1 MGKKEIPKVKGQ
13 PGIQSAFPKV
23 PKKENIP
30 GPSGIGGSKNPSTN
44 RGGGS
49 KGNIFGFGGSKNE
62 NAASISTSANKG
74 SKIPNTNPG
83 GGPKGNIFGF
93 GGLSFAPPDEK
104 FGGLKTKGK
113 SGAYVQNPGWKSE
126 DNSSSG
132 HVIKS
137 SSTNSKNPGKT
148 SDDSNV
154 KDQLRKIWANKFDQ
168 KSENEP
174 KRSEKSEGEL
184 VNCPIC
190 SAAMSASRIND
201 HLDKECLK
209 LDTRTEEKASK
220 SSIKNPANKS
230 IKSPAKK
237 SIKSPA
243 KSCSKNSAK
252 NESILNCPSCQ
263 KAVHK

>member
-1 MGKKEIPKVKGQ
+1 MGVKRAMNRAPCPNDNWWSQHQNTCGGTYTKVKEPENYGRKKTGDKRKKEIPKVKGQ

-44 RGGGS
+44 R
-49 KGNIFGFGGSKNE
+49 
-62 NAASISTSANKG
+62 
-74 SKIPNTNPG
+74 G

-174 KRSEKSEGEL
+174 KRSEKSEGEGEL
-184 VNCPIC
+184 VNCPVC
-190 SAAMSASRIND
+190 SAAMPASRIN
-201 HLDKECLK
+201 
-209 LDTRTEEKASK
+209 
-220 SSIKNPANKS
+220 
-230 IKSPAKK
+230 
-237 SIKSPA
+237 
-243 KSCSKNSAK
+243 
-252 NESILNCPSCQ
+252 
-263 KAVHK
+263 

>member
-1 MGKKEIPKVKGQ
+1 M
-13 PGIQSAFPKV
+13 
-23 PKKENIP
+23 
-30 GPSGIGGSKNPSTN
+30 
-44 RGGGS
+44 
-49 KGNIFGFGGSKNE
+49 
-62 NAASISTSANKG
+62 
-74 SKIPNTNPG
+74 
-83 GGPKGNIFGF
+83 
-93 GGLSFAPPDEK
+93 
-104 FGGLKTKGK
+104 
-113 SGAYVQNPGWKSE
+113 QNPGWKSE

-137 SSTNSKNPGKT
+137 SSTNSKNSGKT

-168 KSENEP
+168 KTENEP
-174 KRSEKSEGEL
+174 KRSEKSDGEL

-220 SSIKNPANKS
+220 SSIKNPA
-230 IKSPAKK
+230 KK

-243 KSCSKNSAK
+243 KSCAKNSAK
-252 NESILNCPSCQ
+252 NDLILNCPSCQ
-263 KAVHK
+263 KAVHKDLMNTHLDFCITT